1 MPQNDIVAHGRTAS
15 LLHDKGHSMRLFTLT
30 AGCVFVAL
38 GALPSLAHEATK
50 GGVTIAHPWIR
61 ATPGGAT
68 VGAAYLEIKSA
79 AGVTDR
85 LIGASSPVA
94 GKVEVHTH
102 LNEGGVMKMR
112 RVDAVAL
119 KPGASHLLQPSG
131 DHIMLMDLKGPLREG
146 DLVALTLTF
155 EQAGAIT
162 VDATVEPIGAKGPHG
177 MDHHPGHE
185 MPAGGGHK
193 HH

>member
-1 MPQNDIVAHGRTAS
+1 MRSLQLVAGVV
-15 LLHDKGHSMRLFTLT
+15 L
-30 AGCVFVAL
+30 VAL
-38 GALPSLAHEATK
+38 SALPGFAHDATK
-50 GGVTIAHPWIR
+50 SGVTVAHPWVR

-85 LIGASSPVA
+85 LIGVSSPVA

-102 LNEGGVMKMR
+102 LNEDGVMKMR

-119 KPGASHLLQPSG
+119 RPGASHLLQPSG
-131 DHIMLMDLKGPLREG
+131 DHIMLMDLKGPLKEG

-155 EQAGAIT
+155 EKAGEISIE
-162 VDATVEPIGAKGPHG
+162 ATVEPIGAKGPHG
-177 MDHHPGHE
+177 MDHQPGHE
-185 MPAGGGHK
+185 MPAGHK

>member
-1 MPQNDIVAHGRTAS
+1 MRSIHWVAVV
-15 LLHDKGHSMRLFTLT
+15 
-30 AGCVFVAL
+30 VFAVF
-38 GALPSLAHEATK
+38 GALSAIAHEATQS
-50 GGVTIAHPWIR
+50 GIIVAHPWVR

-102 LNEGGVMKMR
+102 LKEDGVMKMR

-119 KPGASHLLQPSG
+119 KPGASHLLKPSG
-131 DHIMLMDLKGPLREG
+131 DHIMLMDLKGPLKEG
-146 DLVALTLTF
+146 DLVALTLNF
-155 EQAGAIT
+155 EKAGAIT

-177 MDHHPGHE
+177 MDHQPGHD
-185 MPAGGGHK
+185 MPAGHE